1 MMAARHDSIPVAF
14 ISFNPVRRNIVH
26 KMSILLIEDTI
37 PLAEVYMDYLQEE
50 NVEITHVKNG
60 DEAFSHL
67 SGHTPNIILLDMNLP
82 DVDGMDIL
90 KYVSDIGMKCCV
102 IVITGYGSVS
112 RVVDAMRLGAFE
124 YLQKP
129 FDQGRLVL
137 TVRNAMERMYLRQM
151 VDSYKSQFGIT
162 EYHGMLGSSQ
172 VMQAVYDTIENVASS
187 SATVFITGES
197 GTGKE
202 LCAQAI
208 HDISTRGHKEMV
220 ILNCSAIP
228 KDLMESVIF
237 GHVKGAFTGA
247 ISDREGAAQ
256 RADGGTLFLDEIAE
270 MDINLQSKL
279 LRLIQSGT
287 YQRVGNAKTC
297 AVDIRYIC
305 ATNSDPMKLVAEGK
319 FREDLYYRLNVIP
332 LKLPALRERGR
343 DKLEIALNFLRKFSE
358 EEGKNFRNYSP
369 RVEDVILRHSWPGN
383 IRQLQNIIRN
393 VVVLNEGEEVRIEM
407 LPNDFLNSIAH
418 EDGYNDAIFPDGHI
432 TENKPG
438 TKSIRPL
445 WQTEKQLIEQAV
457 EICEGNISRAA
468 AYLDINPS
476 TIYRKLKSW
485 SKKELN
491 QHG

>member
-1 MMAARHDSIPVAF
+1 
-14 ISFNPVRRNIVH
+14 
-26 KMSILLIEDTI
+26 MSILLIEDTV
-37 PLAEVYMDYLQEE
+37 PLAEIYVEYLQEE
-50 NVEITHVKNG
+50 NAEIIPVTTG
-60 DEAFSHL
+60 DEAFSYL
-67 SGHTPNIILLDMNLP
+67 SDHTPDIILLDMNLP

-90 KYVSDIGMKCCV
+90 KYVSDRGLKCSV
-102 IVITGYGSVS
+102 IIITGYGAVS
-112 RVVDAMRLGAFE
+112 RVVEAMRLGAFE

-151 VDSYKSQFGIT
+151 VDSYKSQLGIT

-172 VMQAVYDTIENVASS
+172 VMQTVYDTIENVASS

-208 HDISTRGHKEMV
+208 HNISTRGHREMV

-228 KDLMESVIF
+228 KDLMESEIF

-247 ISDREGAAQ
+247 IADRQGAAE
-256 RADGGTLFLDEIAE
+256 RADGSTLFLDEIAE

-279 LRLIQSGT
+279 LRLIQFGT
-287 YQRVGNAKTC
+287 YQRVGSAKTC
-297 AVDIRYIC
+297 KVDIRYIC
-305 ATNSDPMKLVAEGK
+305 ATNRDPLKMVKEGR

-332 LKLPALRERGR
+332 LKLPYLRERGR
-343 DKLEIALNFLRKFSE
+343 DKLDIALNFLRKFSE
-358 EEGKNFRNYSP
+358 EENKSFKNYSP
-369 RVEDVILRHSWPGN
+369 QVEDVILRHAWPGN

-393 VVVLNEGEEVRIEM
+393 VVVLNEGEQVEIDM
-407 LPNDFLNSIAH
+407 LPRDFLDSLVDDDDHNNIKIIV
-418 EDGYNDAIFPDGHI
+418 DKKPDIGA
-432 TENKPG
+432 
-438 TKSIRPL
+438 IRPL
-445 WQTEKQLIEQAV
+445 WQTEKQVIEEAI

-468 AYLDINPS
+468 AYLGINPS

-485 SKKELN
+485 PKEEKDLK
-491 QHG
+491 

>member
-1 MMAARHDSIPVAF
+1 MG
-14 ISFNPVRRNIVH
+14 RNTVN

-37 PLAEVYMDYLQEE
+37 PLAEVYMEYLQDE
-50 NVEITHVKNG
+50 NAEINHVTTG
-60 DEAFSHL
+60 EEAFSYL
-67 SGHTPNIILLDMNLP
+67 SGHSPQIILLDMNLP
-82 DVDGMDIL
+82 DADGMDIL
-90 KYVSDIGMKCCV
+90 KYVSDTGMKCCV

-162 EYHGMLGSSQ
+162 EYHGMLGSSN
-172 VMQAVYDTIENVASS
+172 VMQKVYDTIENVAPS

-208 HDISTRGHKEMV
+208 HDISTRGHREMV

-228 KDLMESVIF
+228 KDLMESEIF

-247 ISDREGAAQ
+247 IADRQGAAQ

-287 YQRVGNAKTC
+287 YQQVGNAKTC
-297 AVDIRYIC
+297 TVDIRYIC
-305 ATNSDPMKLVAEGK
+305 ATNRDPLKMVEEGR

-332 LKLPALRERGR
+332 LKLPSLRERGR
-343 DKLEIALNFLRKFSE
+343 DKLEIALNFLRKFSK
-358 EEGKNFRNYSP
+358 EEGKNFKNYSP
-369 RVEDVILRHSWPGN
+369 RLEDVILRHNWPGN

-393 VVVLNEGEEVRIEM
+393 VVVLNEGEVVKLEM
-407 LPNDFLNSIAH
+407 LPKDFLDSLIDDENHIGSAFRDSNVT
-418 EDGYNDAIFPDGHI
+418 EKKPDVQ
-432 TENKPG
+432 T
-438 TKSIRPL
+438 IRPL
-445 WQTEKQLIEQAV
+445 REIEQQVIEEAIK
-457 EICEGNISRAA
+457 ICEGNISRAA
-468 AYLDINPS
+468 TYLDINPS

-485 SKKELN
+485 PKKELN
-491 QHG
+491 

>member
-1 MMAARHDSIPVAF
+1 M
-14 ISFNPVRRNIVH
+14 N
-26 KMSILLIEDTI
+26 KMTILLIEDTI
-37 PLAEVYMDYLQEE
+37 PLAEVYMEYLHEE
-50 NVEITHVKNG
+50 NAEIIHVTTG
-60 DEAFSHL
+60 DAAFAYLGENSPH
-67 SGHTPNIILLDMNLP
+67 IILLDMNLP

-90 KYVSDIGMKCCV
+90 KYVADIGVNCCV

-112 RVVDAMRLGAFE
+112 RVVEAMRLGAFE

-151 VDSYKSQFGIT
+151 VDTYKSQYGIT
-162 EYHGMLGSSQ
+162 EYHNMLGSSQ
-172 VMQAVYDTIENVASS
+172 VMQTVYDTIENVASS

-228 KDLMESVIF
+228 KDLMESEIF

-247 ISDREGAAQ
+247 IADREGAAQ

-270 MDINLQSKL
+270 MDINLQAKL

-297 AVDIRYIC
+297 RVDIRYIC
-305 ATNSDPMKLVAEGK
+305 ATNRDPLKMVEEGL

-332 LKLPALRERGR
+332 LKLPSLRERGR

-358 EEGKNFRNYSP
+358 EENKNFKNYATQ
-369 RVEDVILRHSWPGN
+369 VEDVILRHPWPGN
-383 IRQLQNIIRN
+383 IRQLQNVIRN
-393 VVVLNEGEEVRIEM
+393 VVVLNEGEVVEIDM
-407 LPNDFLNSIAH
+407 LPNDFLDSIV
-418 EDGYNDAIFPDGHI
+418 EDDGRNGTSVNDNDISEIEVDKKLGVQ
-432 TENKPG
+432 N
-438 TKSIRPL
+438 IRPL
-445 WQTEKQLIEQAV
+445 WETEKKVIEEAI

-476 TIYRKLKSW
+476 TIYRKLQSW
-485 SKKELN
+485 SKEEEKELN
-491 QHG
+491 

>member
-1 MMAARHDSIPVAF
+1 M
-14 ISFNPVRRNIVH
+14 N
-26 KMSILLIEDTI
+26 KMTILLIEDTV
-37 PLAEVYMDYLQEE
+37 PLAEVYMEYLHEE
-50 NVEITHVKNG
+50 NAEIVHVTTGKK
-60 DEAFSHL
+60 AFSYL
-67 SGHTPNIILLDMNLP
+67 AENVPDIILLDMNLP

-90 KYVSDIGMKCCV
+90 KYVSDMAMNCCV
-102 IVITGYGSVS
+102 VVITGYGAVS

-129 FDQGRLVL
+129 FDQSRLVL

-151 VDSYKSQFGIT
+151 VDTYKSQFGIT

-172 VMQAVYDTIENVASS
+172 VMQRVYDTIESVATS

-208 HDISTRGHKEMV
+208 HNISTRGDKEMV

-228 KDLMESVIF
+228 KDLMESEIF

-247 ISDREGAAQ
+247 IADREGAAE

-287 YQRVGNAKTC
+287 FQRVGNAKTC
-297 AVDIRYIC
+297 KVDIRYIC
-305 ATNSDPMKLVAEGK
+305 ATNRDPLKMVEKGL

-332 LKLPALRERGR
+332 LKLPSLRERGR
-343 DKLEIALNFLRKFSE
+343 DKLEIAANFLRKFSE
-358 EEGKNFRNYSP
+358 EEGKNFKNYSP
-369 RVEDVILRHSWPGN
+369 QVEDIILRHMWPGN

-393 VVVLNEGEEVRIEM
+393 VVVLNSGEVVEMDM
-407 LPNDFLNSIAH
+407 LPKDFLDNLAEERNEAVSLSRKGEPSGLNI
-418 EDGYNDAIFPDGHI
+418 ERSV
-432 TENKPG
+432 EM
-438 TKSIRPL
+438 IRPL
-445 WQTEKQLIEQAV
+445 WETEKEVIEDAV
-457 EICEGNISRAA
+457 EICQGNISQAA
-468 AYLDINPS
+468 IYLGVNPS

-485 SKKELN
+485 SQKN
-491 QHG
+491 

>member
-1 MMAARHDSIPVAF
+1 M
-14 ISFNPVRRNIVH
+14 N
-26 KMSILLIEDTI
+26 KMTILLIEDTL
-37 PLAEVYMDYLQEE
+37 PLAEVYIEYLHEE
-50 NVEITHVKNG
+50 KAEIVHVTTG
-60 DEAFSHL
+60 DEAFAYL
-67 SGHTPNIILLDMNLP
+67 GENTPQIILLDMNLP

-90 KYVSDIGMKCCV
+90 KYVSDIGVNCCV

-112 RVVDAMRLGAFE
+112 RVVEAMRLGAFE

-151 VDSYKSQFGIT
+151 VDTYKSQFGIT

-172 VMQAVYDTIENVASS
+172 VMQLVYDTIENVASS

-228 KDLMESVIF
+228 KDLMESEIF

-287 YQRVGNAKTC
+287 YQRVGSAKTC
-297 AVDIRYIC
+297 SVDIRYIC
-305 ATNSDPMKLVAEGK
+305 ATNRDPLKMVEEGL

-332 LKLPALRERGR
+332 LKLPSLRERGR

-358 EEGKNFRNYSP
+358 EEGKSFKNYSP
-369 RVEDVILRHSWPGN
+369 RMEDVILRHPWPGN
-383 IRQLQNIIRN
+383 VRQLQNVIRN
-393 VVVLNEGEEVRIEM
+393 VVVLNEGEVVELDM
-407 LPNDFLNSIAH
+407 LPKDFLDSLVEEKDHN
-418 EDGYNDAIFPDGHI
+418 
-432 TENKPG
+432 G
-438 TKSIRPL
+438 TGFSDIPAPELSVIQKKGFQAIRPL
-445 WQTEKQLIEQAV
+445 WETEKEVIEEAI

-485 SKKELN
+485 PKEDEKDLN
-491 QHG
+491 

>member
-1 MMAARHDSIPVAF
+1 MQ
-14 ISFNPVRRNIVH
+14 

-50 NVEITHVKNG
+50 KAEITHVTKG
-60 DEAFSHL
+60 DEAFAYL
-67 SGHTPNIILLDMNLP
+67 AENTPHIILLDMNLP
-82 DVDGMDIL
+82 DVDGMEIL
-90 KYVSDIGMKCCV
+90 KYVSDIGVNCCV

-112 RVVDAMRLGAFE
+112 RVVEAMRLGAFE

-137 TVRNAMERMYLRQM
+137 TVRNAMERMHLRQM

-172 VMQAVYDTIENVASS
+172 VMQVVYDTIENVASS
-187 SATVFITGES
+187 SATIFITGDS

-208 HDISTRGHKEMV
+208 HEISTRGHKEMV

-228 KDLMESVIF
+228 RDLMESEIF

-247 ISDREGAAQ
+247 IADREGAAQ

-270 MDINLQSKL
+270 MDINLQAKL

-287 YQRVGNAKTC
+287 YQRVGSAKTC
-297 AVDIRYIC
+297 RVDIRYIC
-305 ATNSDPMKLVAEGK
+305 ATNRDPLKMVAEGL

-332 LKLPALRERGR
+332 LKLPPLRDRGR
-343 DKLEIALNFLRKFSE
+343 DKLEIALNFLKKFSE
-358 EEGKNFRNYSP
+358 EEGKNFKNYSA
-369 RVEDVILRHSWPGN
+369 RVEDYILRHSWPGN
-383 IRQLQNIIRN
+383 IRQLQNVIRN
-393 VVVLNEGEEVRIEM
+393 IVVLNEGELVEIDM
-407 LPNDFLNSIAH
+407 LPNDFLNSFAGEEAH
-418 EDGYNDAIFPDGHI
+418 NGVGVQESAAAGFSLDAKKDIQA
-432 TENKPG
+432 
-438 TKSIRPL
+438 IRPL
-445 WQTEKQLIEQAV
+445 WQAEKQVIEEAID
-457 EICEGNISRAA
+457 ICEGNISRAA
-468 AYLDINPS
+468 AFLDINPS

-485 SKKELN
+485 PKEN
-491 QHG
+491 KDEDTHGRRT

>member
-1 MMAARHDSIPVAF
+1 MT
-14 ISFNPVRRNIVH
+14 
-26 KMSILLIEDTI
+26 ILLIEDSL
-37 PLAEVYMDYLQEE
+37 PLADVYMEYLHEE
-50 NVEITHVKNG
+50 KAEIIHVTTG
-60 DEAFSHL
+60 DEAFAYL
-67 SGHTPNIILLDMNLP
+67 GENTPQIILLDMNLP

-90 KYVSDIGMKCCV
+90 KYVSDIGVNCCV

-112 RVVDAMRLGAFE
+112 RVVEAMRMGAFE

-129 FDQGRLVL
+129 FDQGRLVV

-151 VDSYKSQFGIT
+151 VDTYKSQYGIT
-162 EYHGMLGSSQ
+162 EYHNMLGSSQ

-208 HDISTRGHKEMV
+208 HDISTRGHREMV
-220 ILNCSAIP
+220 ILNCSTIP
-228 KDLMESVIF
+228 RDLMESEIF

-287 YQRVGNAKTC
+287 YQKVGNAKTC
-297 AVDIRYIC
+297 TVNIRYIC
-305 ATNSDPMKLVAEGK
+305 ATNRDPLKMVREGL

-332 LKLPALRERGR
+332 LKLPSLRERGR
-343 DKLEIALNFLRKFSE
+343 DKMEIALSFLRKFSE
-358 EEGKNFRNYSP
+358 EENKNFKNYATQ
-369 RVEDVILRHSWPGN
+369 VEDIILRHPWPGN
-383 IRQLQNIIRN
+383 IRQLQNVIRN
-393 VVVLNEGEEVRIEM
+393 VVVLNDGEVVEIDM
-407 LPNDFLNSIAH
+407 LPNDFLDSLIEGKGRNGLSYGEGNAPEIVM
-418 EDGYNDAIFPDGHI
+418 DR
-432 TENKPG
+432 KPG
-438 TKSIRPL
+438 IQAIRPL
-445 WQTEKQLIEQAV
+445 WEAERKVIEEAM
-457 EICEGNISRAA
+457 EICKGNISRAA
-468 AYLDINPS
+468 ACLEINPS

-485 SKKELN
+485 PKEEKEKE
-491 QHG
+491 

>member
-1 MMAARHDSIPVAF
+1 M
-14 ISFNPVRRNIVH
+14 N
-26 KMSILLIEDTI
+26 KMSILLIEDTV
-37 PLAEVYMDYLQEE
+37 PLAEIYVEYLQEE
-50 NVEITHVKNG
+50 NAEIIPVTTG
-60 DEAFSHL
+60 DEAFSYL
-67 SGHTPNIILLDMNLP
+67 SDHTPDIILLDMNLP

-90 KYVSDIGMKCCV
+90 KYVSDRGLKCSV
-102 IVITGYGSVS
+102 IIITGYGAVS
-112 RVVDAMRLGAFE
+112 RVVEAMRLGAFE

-151 VDSYKSQFGIT
+151 VDSYKSQLGIT

-172 VMQAVYDTIENVASS
+172 VMQTVYDTIENVASS

-208 HDISTRGHKEMV
+208 HNISTRGHREMV

-228 KDLMESVIF
+228 KDLMESEIF

-247 ISDREGAAQ
+247 IADRQGAAE
-256 RADGGTLFLDEIAE
+256 RADGSTLFLDEIAE

-279 LRLIQSGT
+279 LRLIQFGT
-287 YQRVGNAKTC
+287 YQRVGSAKTC
-297 AVDIRYIC
+297 KVDIRYIC
-305 ATNSDPMKLVAEGK
+305 ATNRDPLKMVKEGR

-332 LKLPALRERGR
+332 LKLPYLRERGR
-343 DKLEIALNFLRKFSE
+343 DKLDIALNFLRKFSE
-358 EEGKNFRNYSP
+358 EENKSFKNYSP
-369 RVEDVILRHSWPGN
+369 QVEDVILRHAWPGN

-393 VVVLNEGEEVRIEM
+393 VVVLNEGEQVEIDM
-407 LPNDFLNSIAH
+407 LPRDFLDSLVDDDDHNNIKIIV
-418 EDGYNDAIFPDGHI
+418 DKKPDIGA
-432 TENKPG
+432 
-438 TKSIRPL
+438 IRPL
-445 WQTEKQLIEQAV
+445 WQTEKQVIEEAI

-468 AYLDINPS
+468 AYLGINPS

-485 SKKELN
+485 PKEEKDLK
-491 QHG
+491 